1 MNTESVFRKTDTSFV
16 FSFKNLAECNN
27 IGTDLF
33 VVKEKEL
40 SVLQKKY
47 LLIPVFHES
56 NHESEINLNL
66 KLKSSEDLSR
76 LHKKMGHNKAKV
88 VNNMLK
94 ASGAENNILE
104 EYKKM
109 YACWIYCP
117 NYQTSPCRRK
127 SPWVQAFGMN
137 DVWRMDV
144 FYLNI

>member
-1 MNTESVFRKTDTSFV
+1 M
-16 FSFKNLAECNN
+16 
-27 IGTDLF
+27 
-33 VVKEKEL
+33 
-40 SVLQKKY
+40 QKKY

-144 FYLNI
+144 FYLNIQNETISALHIIDCFSGFGLAYVLNNKTANSIT